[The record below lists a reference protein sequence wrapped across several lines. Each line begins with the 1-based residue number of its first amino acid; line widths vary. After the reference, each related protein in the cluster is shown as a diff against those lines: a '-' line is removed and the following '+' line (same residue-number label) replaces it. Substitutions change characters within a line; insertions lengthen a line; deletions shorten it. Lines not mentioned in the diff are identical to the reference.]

1 MKPLPKE
8 IVKKN
13 VIEQLAWNDSVDA
26 NNIQVEVDDKTV
38 ILKGT
43 VNSYSSKVEAA
54 RETMLVARKYDIDN
68 QLKVEF
74 SPEVPQLTDNEITEN
89 IQNILKGN
97 DTINPLNI
105 RVDVENGSVTL
116 SGSVSRSREKSKL
129 EDIVNSAKGVVDVK
143 NEVKIKPAAVRS
155 DEDIEKDIKRA
166 YERNPLIEN
175 DNVFVEV
182 KKGVVT
188 LSGSVASEPIWN
200 EIHEKA
206 LYTNGVVDVVDEL
219 TIG

>member
-1 MKPLPKE
+1 MKPQPKE

-26 NNIQVEVDDKTV
+26 NNIQVEVEGNTV

-43 VNSYSSKVEAA
+43 VNSYSSKVEAS

-74 SPEVPQLTDNEITEN
+74 LTETPQMTDNEIIEN
-89 IQNILKGN
+89 IQNILKWN
-97 DTINPLNI
+97 ENINPVNI
-105 RVDVENGSVTL
+105 RVDVENGMVTL
-116 SGSVSRSREKSKL
+116 SGSVSRSREKTRA
-129 EDIVNSAKGVVDVK
+129 EDIVSSAKGVVDVK
-143 NEVKIKPAAVRS
+143 NEIKVKPAAVRA
-155 DEDIEKDIKRA
+155 DDDIEKDIKRA
-166 YERNPLIEN
+166 YERNPLIDI

-182 KKGVVT
+182 NKGVVT

>member
-1 MKPLPKE
+1 MKPSPKE

-13 VIEQLAWNDSVDA
+13 VIEQLTWNDSVNA
-26 NNIQVEVDDKTV
+26 SNIQVEVENNKV

-43 VNSYSSKVEAA
+43 VQSYSSKVEAS
-54 RETMLVARKYDIDN
+54 RETMLVASNFDVDN

-74 SPEVPQLTDNEITEN
+74 SPEEPQLTDNEITDN
-89 IQNILKGN
+89 IQNILKWN
-97 DTINPLNI
+97 DDVNPVNI
-105 RVDVENGSVTL
+105 RVNVENGSVTL
-116 SGSVSRSREKSKL
+116 SGSVSRSREKSKV
-129 EDIVNSAKGVVDVK
+129 ESIVNSAKGVVDVL
-143 NEVKIKPAAVRS
+143 NEIEVKPSAVRP
-155 DEDIEKDIKRA
+155 DDQIEKDIKRA
-166 YERNPLIEN
+166 FERNPLIDS

-182 KKGVVT
+182 KNGVVN

-206 LYTNGVVDVVDEL
+206 LYTNGVVDVEDEL

>member
-1 MKPLPKE
+1 MKPQPKE

-26 NNIQVEVDDKTV
+26 NNIQVEVEGQTV
-38 ILKGT
+38 ILKGI

-54 RETMLVARKYDIDN
+54 RETMLVARNYDIDN

-74 SPEVPQLTDNEITEN
+74 LTETPQITDNEIIEN
-89 IQNILKGN
+89 IQNILKWN
-97 DTINPLNI
+97 ENINPVNI
-105 RVDVENGSVTL
+105 RVDVENGVVTL
-116 SGSVSRSREKSKL
+116 SGSVSRTREKTRA

-143 NEVKIKPAAVRS
+143 NEIKVKPASVRA
-155 DEDIEKDIKRA
+155 DDDIEKDIKRA
-166 YERNPLIEN
+166 YERNPLIDS

-182 KKGVVT
+182 RKGVVT
-188 LSGSVASEPIWN
+188 LSGSVASEPVWN

>member
-1 MKPLPKE
+1 MKPMPKE

-13 VIEQLAWNDSVDA
+13 VIDQLAWNDSVNA
-26 NNIQVEVDDKTV
+26 NDIQVEVDDKKV
-38 ILKGT
+38 ILKGK
-43 VNSYSSKVEAA
+43 VNSFSSKVEAA
-54 RETMLVARKYDIDN
+54 RETMLVARNYDIDN

-74 SPEVPQLTDNEITEN
+74 SPQEPELTDNEIIEN
-89 IQNILKGN
+89 IQNILKWN
-97 DTINPLNI
+97 DNINPVNI

-116 SGSVSRSREKSKL
+116 SGSVSRSREKSKA
-129 EDIVNSAKGVVDVK
+129 ENIVNSAKGVVDVK
-143 NEVKIKPAAVRS
+143 NEIKVKPHAVRP
-155 DEDIEKDIKRA
+155 DEEIEKDIKRA
-166 YERNPLIEN
+166 FERNPLIDS

-188 LSGSVASEPIWN
+188 LSGSVASEPVWN